1 MVAHVL
7 RQTCLVVFLVASIL
21 SCRASVDVSIKRA
34 RSMKPLQ
41 IGERTVHRLLG
52 DVLLEH
58 DGAVMRC
65 DSAYLFQEN
74 NMFRAYGRV
83 VILSKGLRIVGD
95 SLYYEG
101 ELGTGRIFGRNVE
114 LRDTVQNYT
123 LWSDVLDYDTQEN
136 SVRFSTWGRMRSE
149 KNELESLRGEYLAN
163 QSLTIL
169 SGEVRFQGEEL
180 RSFSDT
186 LEYNSNAG
194 MLYLWGNIRMYR
206 LEQVGLCNK
215 GWYNLNTKDSELRG
229 NVAFRDKGEH
239 FFSDRLYIDSEKK
252 TLEATGHVL
261 LEDSVRQD
269 RTYSEHLFYWS
280 EPRRVVADKA
290 PMLYRVDSASSQP
303 DTLYMRAES
312 FDVKAEA
319 LEREALGSVKRDTVY
334 HIWALGQVR
343 SYRNDF
349 QIACDTLYVNGRDSL
364 FTLQGKPY
372 PYLWN
377 GKSQISA
384 EHIAGYLGKQGVD
397 SMHFEDKVFVG
408 MQDRGEYYNQM
419 TGLVMRAYLYD
430 NKLRIIRMEG
440 EGDVIFFMR
449 EDEELI
455 GVNRIKSPRYK
466 IEVVD
471 NEASEAVFYTTTES
485 VMLPLAETQ
494 QEDRVL
500 YGFKWRNDLRPKSKE
515 DIIPS
520 WLQDLNFHTTLRAR
534 IDACY
539 EKEGGAARKMSW
551 RHEI

>member
-7 RQTCLVVFLVASIL
+7 RQTCLVLFLIANIL

-58 DGAVMRC
+58 DGAIMRC

-74 NMFRAYGRV
+74 NRFRAYGRV
-83 VILSKGLRIVGD
+83 VIHSKGLRIVGD

-101 ELGTGRIFGRNVE
+101 ELGTGRIFGKNVE
-114 LRDTVQNYT
+114 LRDTIQNYT

-149 KNELESLRGEYLAN
+149 KNELESLRGEYLAD

-186 LEYNSNAG
+186 LEYNSNAR

-215 GWYNLNTKDSELRG
+215 GWYNLDTKQSELQG
-229 NVAFRDKGEH
+229 SVAFRDKGEH

-269 RTYSEHLFYWS
+269 RTYTEHLFYWS
-280 EPRRVVADKA
+280 EPQRIIADKA
-290 PMLYRVDSASSQP
+290 PMIYRVDSTSLPA

-312 FDVKAEA
+312 FDIKAET
-319 LEREALGSVKRDTVY
+319 LERKVSGKLQYDTVY
-334 HIWALGQVR
+334 HIWALNKVR

-349 QIACDTLYVNGRDSL
+349 QIACDTLYVNGRGSL

-377 GKSQISA
+377 ANSQISA
-384 EHIAGYLGKQGVD
+384 EHITGYLGEQGVD
-397 SMHFEDKVFVG
+397 SMYFEDKVFVG
-408 MQDRGEYYNQM
+408 MQDGDEYYNQM
-419 TGLVMRAYLYD
+419 TGLVMHAYLHE
-430 NKLRIIRMEG
+430 NKLNCIRMEG

-449 EDEELI
+449 EAEELI

-466 IEVVD
+466 IEIVD
-471 NEASEAVFYTTTES
+471 NAASEVVFYTTTQS
-485 VMLPLAETQ
+485 VMLPLHETQ

-500 YGFKWRNDLRPKSKE
+500 YGFRWRSDLRPKSKE

-520 WLQDLNFHTTLRAR
+520 WLQDLNFHTTLREQ
-534 IDACY
+534 IDDCY
-539 EKEGGAARKMSW
+539 KKEGGTTRKMSW

>member
-7 RQTCLVVFLVASIL
+7 RQTCLVLFLIANIL

-58 DGAVMRC
+58 DGAIMRC

-74 NMFRAYGRV
+74 NRFRAYGRV
-83 VILSKGLRIVGD
+83 VIHSKGLRIVGD

-101 ELGTGRIFGRNVE
+101 ELGTGRIFGKNVE
-114 LRDTVQNYT
+114 LRDTIQNYT

-149 KNELESLRGEYLAN
+149 KNELESLRGEYLAD

-186 LEYNSNAG
+186 LEYNSNAR

-215 GWYNLNTKDSELRG
+215 GWYNLDTKQSELQG
-229 NVAFRDKGEH
+229 SVAFRDKGEH

-269 RTYSEHLFYWS
+269 RTYTEHLFYWS
-280 EPRRVVADKA
+280 EPQRIIADKA
-290 PMLYRVDSASSQP
+290 PMIYRVDSTSLPA

-312 FDVKAEA
+312 FDIKAET
-319 LEREALGSVKRDTVY
+319 LERKVSGKLQYDTVY
-334 HIWALGQVR
+334 HIWALNKVR

-377 GKSQISA
+377 ANSQISA
-384 EHIAGYLGKQGVD
+384 EHITGYLGEQGVD
-397 SMHFEDKVFVG
+397 SMYFEDKVFVG
-408 MQDRGEYYNQM
+408 MQDGDEYYNQM
-419 TGLVMRAYLYD
+419 TGLVMHAYLHE
-430 NKLRIIRMEG
+430 NKLNCIRMEG

-449 EDEELI
+449 EAEELI

-466 IEVVD
+466 IEIVD
-471 NEASEAVFYTTTES
+471 NAASEVVFYTTTQS
-485 VMLPLAETQ
+485 VMLPLHETQ

-500 YGFKWRNDLRPKSKE
+500 YGFRWRSDLRPKSKE

-520 WLQDLNFHTTLRAR
+520 WLQDLNFHTTLREQ
-534 IDACY
+534 IDDCY
-539 EKEGGAARKMSW
+539 KKEGGTTRKMSW

>member
-7 RQTCLVVFLVASIL
+7 RQTCLVLFLIANIL

-58 DGAVMRC
+58 DGAIMRC

-74 NMFRAYGRV
+74 NRFRAYGRV
-83 VILSKGLRIVGD
+83 VIHSKGLRIVGD

-101 ELGTGRIFGRNVE
+101 ELGTGRIFGKNVE
-114 LRDTVQNYT
+114 LRDTIQNYT

-149 KNELESLRGEYLAN
+149 KNELESLRGEYLAD

-186 LEYNSNAG
+186 LEYNSNAR

-215 GWYNLNTKDSELRG
+215 GWYNLDTKQSELQG
-229 NVAFRDKGEH
+229 SVAFRDKGEH

-269 RTYSEHLFYWS
+269 RTYTEHLFYWS
-280 EPRRVVADKA
+280 EPQRIIADKA
-290 PMLYRVDSASSQP
+290 PMIYRVDSTSLPA

-312 FDVKAEA
+312 FDIKAET
-319 LEREALGSVKRDTVY
+319 LERKVSGKLQYDTVY
-334 HIWALGQVR
+334 HIWALNKVR

-377 GKSQISA
+377 ANSQISA
-384 EHIAGYLGKQGVD
+384 EHITGYLGEQGVD
-397 SMHFEDKVFVG
+397 SMYFEDKVFVG
-408 MQDRGEYYNQM
+408 MQDGDEYYNQM
-419 TGLVMRAYLYD
+419 TGLVMHAYLHE
-430 NKLRIIRMEG
+430 NKLNCIRMEG

-449 EDEELI
+449 EAEELI

-466 IEVVD
+466 IEIVD
-471 NEASEAVFYTTTES
+471 NAASEVVFYTTTQS
-485 VMLPLAETQ
+485 VMLPLHETQ

-500 YGFKWRNDLRPKSKE
+500 YGFRWRSDLRPKSKE
-515 DIIPS
+515 DIIPP
-520 WLQDLNFHTTLRAR
+520 WLQDLNFHTTLREQ
-534 IDACY
+534 IDDCY
-539 EKEGGAARKMSW
+539 KKEGGTTRKMSW

>member
-7 RQTCLVVFLVASIL
+7 RQTCLVLFLSANIL

-58 DGAVMRC
+58 DGAIMRC

-74 NMFRAYGRV
+74 NRFRAYGRV
-83 VILSKGLRIVGD
+83 VIHSKGLRIVGD

-101 ELGTGRIFGRNVE
+101 ELGTGRIFGKNVE
-114 LRDTVQNYT
+114 LRDTIQNYT

-149 KNELESLRGEYLAN
+149 KNELESLRGEYLAD

-186 LEYNSNAG
+186 LEYNSNAR

-215 GWYNLNTKDSELRG
+215 GWYNLDTKQSELQG
-229 NVAFRDKGEH
+229 SVAFRDKGEH

-269 RTYSEHLFYWS
+269 RTYTEHLFYWS
-280 EPRRVVADKA
+280 EPQRIIADKA
-290 PMLYRVDSASSQP
+290 PMIYRVDSTSLPA

-312 FDVKAEA
+312 FDIKAET
-319 LEREALGSVKRDTVY
+319 LERKVSGKLQYDTVY
-334 HIWALGQVR
+334 HIWALNKVR

-377 GKSQISA
+377 ANSQISA
-384 EHIAGYLGKQGVD
+384 EHITGYLGEQGVD
-397 SMHFEDKVFVG
+397 SMYFEDKVFVG
-408 MQDRGEYYNQM
+408 MQDGDEYYNQM
-419 TGLVMRAYLYD
+419 TGLVMHAYLHE
-430 NKLRIIRMEG
+430 NKLNCIRMEG

-449 EDEELI
+449 EAEELI

-466 IEVVD
+466 IEIVD
-471 NEASEAVFYTTTES
+471 NAASEVVFYTTTQS
-485 VMLPLAETQ
+485 VMLPLHETQ

-500 YGFKWRNDLRPKSKE
+500 YGFRWRSDLRPKSKE

-520 WLQDLNFHTTLRAR
+520 WLQDLNFHTTLREQ
-534 IDACY
+534 IDDCY
-539 EKEGGAARKMSW
+539 KKEGGTTRKMSW

>member
-7 RQTCLVVFLVASIL
+7 RQTCLVLFLIANIL

-41 IGERTVHRLLG
+41 IGGRTVHRLLG

-58 DGAVMRC
+58 DGAIMRC

-74 NMFRAYGRV
+74 NRFRAYGRV
-83 VILSKGLRIVGD
+83 VIHSKGLRIVGD

-101 ELGTGRIFGRNVE
+101 ELGTGRIFGKNVE
-114 LRDTVQNYT
+114 LRDTIQNYT

-149 KNELESLRGEYLAN
+149 KNELESLRGEYLAD

-186 LEYNSNAG
+186 LEYNSNAR

-215 GWYNLNTKDSELRG
+215 GWYNLDTKQSELQG
-229 NVAFRDKGEH
+229 SVAFRDKGEH
-239 FFSDRLYIDSEKK
+239 FFSNRLYIDSEKK

-269 RTYSEHLFYWS
+269 RTYTEHLFYWS
-280 EPRRVVADKA
+280 EPQRIIADKA
-290 PMLYRVDSASSQP
+290 PMIYRVDSTSLPA

-312 FDVKAEA
+312 FDIKAET
-319 LEREALGSVKRDTVY
+319 LERKVSGKLQYDTVY
-334 HIWALGQVR
+334 HIWALNKVR

-377 GKSQISA
+377 ANSQISA
-384 EHIAGYLGKQGVD
+384 EHITGYLGEQGVD
-397 SMHFEDKVFVG
+397 SMYFEDKVFVG
-408 MQDRGEYYNQM
+408 MQDGDEYYNQM
-419 TGLVMRAYLYD
+419 TGLVMHAYLHE
-430 NKLRIIRMEG
+430 NKLNCIRMEG

-449 EDEELI
+449 EAEELI

-466 IEVVD
+466 IEIVD
-471 NEASEAVFYTTTES
+471 NAASEVVFYTTTQS
-485 VMLPLAETQ
+485 VMLPLHETQ

-500 YGFKWRNDLRPKSKE
+500 YGFRWRSDLRPKSKE

-520 WLQDLNFHTTLRAR
+520 WLQDLNFHITLREQ
-534 IDACY
+534 IDDCY
-539 EKEGGAARKMSW
+539 KKEGGTTRKMSW

>member
-7 RQTCLVVFLVASIL
+7 RQTCLVLFLIANIL

-58 DGAVMRC
+58 DGAIMRC

-74 NMFRAYGRV
+74 NRFRAYGRV
-83 VILSKGLRIVGD
+83 VIHSKGLRIVGD

-101 ELGTGRIFGRNVE
+101 ELGTGRIFGKNVE
-114 LRDTVQNYT
+114 LRDTIQNYT

-149 KNELESLRGEYLAN
+149 KNELESLRGEYLAD

-186 LEYNSNAG
+186 LEYNSNAR

-215 GWYNLNTKDSELRG
+215 GWYNLDTKQSELQG
-229 NVAFRDKGEH
+229 SVAFRDKGEH

-269 RTYSEHLFYWS
+269 RTYTEHLFYWS
-280 EPRRVVADKA
+280 EPQRIIADKA
-290 PMLYRVDSASSQP
+290 PMIYRVDSTSLPA

-312 FDVKAEA
+312 FDIKAET
-319 LEREALGSVKRDTVY
+319 LERKVSGKLQYDTVY
-334 HIWALGQVR
+334 HIWALNKVR

-377 GKSQISA
+377 ANSQISA
-384 EHIAGYLGKQGVD
+384 EHITGYLGEQGVD
-397 SMHFEDKVFVG
+397 SMYFEDKVFVG
-408 MQDRGEYYNQM
+408 MQDGDEYYNQM
-419 TGLVMRAYLYD
+419 TGLVMHAYLHE
-430 NKLRIIRMEG
+430 NKLNCIRMEG

-449 EDEELI
+449 EAEELI

-466 IEVVD
+466 IEIVD
-471 NEASEAVFYTTTES
+471 NAASEVVFYTTTQS
-485 VMLPLAETQ
+485 VMLPLHETQ

-500 YGFKWRNDLRPKSKE
+500 YGFRWRSDLRPKSKE

-520 WLQDLNFHTTLRAR
+520 WLQDLNFHTTLREQ
-534 IDACY
+534 IDDCY
-539 EKEGGAARKMSW
+539 KKEGGTTRKMLW

>member
-1 MVAHVL
+1 
-7 RQTCLVVFLVASIL
+7 
-21 SCRASVDVSIKRA
+21 
-34 RSMKPLQ
+34 MKPLQ

-58 DGAVMRC
+58 DGAIMRC

-74 NMFRAYGRV
+74 NRFRAYGRV
-83 VILSKGLRIVGD
+83 VIHSKGLRIVGD

-101 ELGTGRIFGRNVE
+101 ELGTGRIFGKNVE
-114 LRDTVQNYT
+114 LRDTIQNYT

-149 KNELESLRGEYLAN
+149 KNELESLRGEYLAD

-186 LEYNSNAG
+186 LEYNSNAR

-215 GWYNLNTKDSELRG
+215 GWYNLDTKQSELQG
-229 NVAFRDKGEH
+229 SVAFRDKGEH

-269 RTYSEHLFYWS
+269 RTYTEHLFYWS
-280 EPRRVVADKA
+280 EPQRIIADKA
-290 PMLYRVDSASSQP
+290 PMIYRVDSTSLPA

-312 FDVKAEA
+312 FDIKAET
-319 LEREALGSVKRDTVY
+319 LERKVSGKLQYDTVY
-334 HIWALGQVR
+334 HIWALNKVR

-377 GKSQISA
+377 ANSQISA
-384 EHIAGYLGKQGVD
+384 EHITGYLGEQGVD
-397 SMHFEDKVFVG
+397 SMYFEDKVFVG
-408 MQDRGEYYNQM
+408 MQDGDEYYNQM
-419 TGLVMRAYLYD
+419 TGLVMHAYLHE
-430 NKLRIIRMEG
+430 NKLNCIRMEG

-449 EDEELI
+449 EAEELI

-466 IEVVD
+466 IEIVD
-471 NEASEAVFYTTTES
+471 NAASEVVFYTTTQS
-485 VMLPLAETQ
+485 VMLPLHETQ

-500 YGFKWRNDLRPKSKE
+500 YGFRWRSDLRPKSKE
-515 DIIPS
+515 DIIPP
-520 WLQDLNFHTTLRAR
+520 WLQDLNFHTTLREQ
-534 IDACY
+534 IDDCY
-539 EKEGGAARKMSW
+539 KKEGGTTRKMSW

>member
-7 RQTCLVVFLVASIL
+7 RQTCLVLFLIANIL

-41 IGERTVHRLLG
+41 IGGRTVHRLLG

-58 DGAVMRC
+58 DGAIMRC

-74 NMFRAYGRV
+74 NRFRAYGRV
-83 VILSKGLRIVGD
+83 VIHSKGLRIVGD

-101 ELGTGRIFGRNVE
+101 ELGTGRIFGKNVE
-114 LRDTVQNYT
+114 LRDTIQNYT

-149 KNELESLRGEYLAN
+149 KNELESLRGEYLAD

-186 LEYNSNAG
+186 LEYNSNAR

-215 GWYNLNTKDSELRG
+215 GWYNLDTKQSELQG
-229 NVAFRDKGEH
+229 SVAFRDKGEH
-239 FFSDRLYIDSEKK
+239 FFSNRLYIDSEKK

-269 RTYSEHLFYWS
+269 RTYTEHLFYWS
-280 EPRRVVADKA
+280 EPQRIIADKA
-290 PMLYRVDSASSQP
+290 PMIYRVDSTSLPA

-312 FDVKAEA
+312 FDIKAET
-319 LEREALGSVKRDTVY
+319 LERKVSGKLQYDTVY
-334 HIWALGQVR
+334 HIWALNKVR

-377 GKSQISA
+377 ANSQISA
-384 EHIAGYLGKQGVD
+384 EHITGYLGEQGVD
-397 SMHFEDKVFVG
+397 SMYFEDKVFVG
-408 MQDRGEYYNQM
+408 MQDGDEYYNQM
-419 TGLVMRAYLYD
+419 TGLVMHAYLHE
-430 NKLRIIRMEG
+430 NKLNCIRMEG

-449 EDEELI
+449 EAEELI

-466 IEVVD
+466 IEIVD
-471 NEASEAVFYTTTES
+471 NAASEVVFYTTTQS
-485 VMLPLAETQ
+485 VMLPLHETQ

-500 YGFKWRNDLRPKSKE
+500 YGFRWRSDLRPKSKE

-520 WLQDLNFHTTLRAR
+520 WLQDLNFHITVREQ
-534 IDACY
+534 IDDCY
-539 EKEGGAARKMSW
+539 KKEGGTTRKMSW